1 MEIYTYIYIYMVFQ
15 LKFVLGLGLNSPS
28 FQLDGKMQ
36 LGVGVRGPYLPL
48 GINW

>member
-1 MEIYTYIYIYMVFQ
+1 MGFE
-15 LKFVLGLGLNSPS
+15 LKFVLGLGLKSLS

-48 GINW
+48 GTNW